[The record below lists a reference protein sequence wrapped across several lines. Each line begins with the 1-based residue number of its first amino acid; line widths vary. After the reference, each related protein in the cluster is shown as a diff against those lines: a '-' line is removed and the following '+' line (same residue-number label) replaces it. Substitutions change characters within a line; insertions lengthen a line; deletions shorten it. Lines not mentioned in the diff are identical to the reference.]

1 LRLGNRKIEKAM
13 EKAGRAQSV
22 KVLKKGKKKQAKDE
36 LDRLKQAEKKK
47 RQKKEEQQRLDEEGA
62 AIAEAVALQVLI
74 EEDANEPCR
83 HLMLKDYRKFDP
95 CSYSSSISPSV
106 ASQKSFSTYP
116 FGGLG
121 WEANAYSSGGNW
133 TDWGA
138 GQSFPSLG
146 FHRDN
151 ISAPYFEE
159 TGQQTEISPGFIAA
173 QAVSSLQIG
182 DDSSEGRF
190 ALEVLP
196 EKSLG
201 TAYGVIDNDLA
212 YYVRSN
218 LKPRRRAILAYY

>member
-1 LRLGNRKIEKAM
+1 M

-47 RQKKEEQQRLDEEGA
+47 RRLEKALATSAAIISELEKKKQKKKEEQQRLDEEGA

-83 HLMLKDYRKFDP
+83 HLMLQDYRKFDP
-95 CSYSSSISPSV
+95 CSYSSSISPSM

-190 ALEVLP
+190 ALGNRLNFYREL
-196 EKSLG
+196 
-201 TAYGVIDNDLA
+201 
-212 YYVRSN
+212 
-218 LKPRRRAILAYY
+218 